1 MKQIVIYAYNE
12 EMEALEP
19 VATKL
24 KMEGALVRFM
34 SLKYREMAKC
44 EIALTPAAHL
54 DIVKDIFKGTD
65 VKVSAIGEMPKA
77 PMVAKVEAT
86 MVAKVEAPMAEE
98 AKVAAPALEEDV
110 KIVPTLDESGA
121 VTMKPV
127 NRPRPK
133 LK

>member
-1 MKQIVIYAYNE
+1 VKQIVIYAYNE
-12 EMEALEP
+12 EIEALEP

-34 SLKYREMAKC
+34 SLKYREVVKC
-44 EIALTPAAHL
+44 EIALTPAVHL
-54 DIVKDIFKGTD
+54 DLVKEIFKGTD

-77 PMVAKVEAT
+77 SVAAKVEAPV
-86 MVAKVEAPMAEE
+86 VAKVEAPVVQEAMATAPVLEDD
-98 AKVAAPALEEDV
+98 VTIAPALD
-110 KIVPTLDESGA
+110 DSGA